1 MPGYQLPSGAHGL
14 VMRALDA
21 EEGHMPEKKEMSIAD
36 LLRRERAQ
44 KRAVQEKEAL
54 RVRAAQREAEEAR
67 QLALRREEE
76 ARVREEERQKQL
88 EIERQEAL
96 VREVEENERK
106 TKTYFDVDQYDKHK
120 PTFHHLV
127 KQTTGG
133 QYFGDYE
140 YQGKDPQQLEDD
152 AKQLFLVEKCD
163 LGATLQSLSDEQ
175 RAEMTLFVKKRVGKE
190 RQMLRALR
198 PFVDWH
204 AHGRGEFRA
213 NDGNIV
219 YEGDYVRG
227 RRHGRG
233 TWFFD
238 DGSSW
243 EGTFSRDDAKGL
255 GTYRWTEEVKEKDED
270 GAYVVVDRKIHER
283 DAIYHDNR
291 RAAFVDELKKG
302 CRLRLPSFRL
312 SSIGEHATVVGR
324 PTKSLERALEEA
336 ERRCLRSREGERFA
350 TNEEWEGY
358 RDAAEALR
366 KEARAAL
373 RAATKYHLHFDLSNT
388 EREVD
393 LADVPFV
400 LDDHKPL
407 IHHFARDEH
416 LDLKRYDVTDAER
429 RARPPSPTPTQAL
442 ATFRDR
448 GRTLSRPVSRES
460 TATNLQLQ
468 LSPSKAKQSTTLTLR
483 NSHRRHHLLKALT
496 LDEGSQS
503 DHHENFYEF
512 KVKKKAPP
520 KKITMDPAARKA
532 YLQKQADKQR
542 AIIEA
547 QRQAQLGEALEGQA
561 QLDAA
566 SAREEADFE
575 AQMEARI
582 IVLKEERERRMAEV
596 RAGTVTEVQ
605 EAFLEGPWRDSAEQQ
620 RLSRTYERDTE
631 MSRAERRMRGKFRPG
646 AHSYEDAT
654 TPMPVRAPV
663 SQRQAPLHYTKRIAI
678 RRDDDTWLHDYE
690 INRRAADAR
699 RAVQRVWDAER
710 RAWEAA
716 EKRRRDQEHYVKHCL
731 SRVDVYKRELAEA
744 EAARKAQDAEDERSA
759 EEDRPGSAWSQ
770 SSEISEDGA
779 RTSRWSLGSRSSRS
793 PSPKKASRKE
803 SAAHWRQRRTHEP
816 DAKPGSRSDLCKI
829 VARRGHVPKE
839 STEMSLEAGA
849 AVVVLKSELSDA
861 PGWIFATRGN
871 DECGYVPRT
880 YLLLDRSRSPS
891 RRSWFGSRGSA
902 RGRSPKQ
909 KPKKKKG
916 GGGFFSWLSK
926 KEHEVEAAA
935 ATAAHKIEHQ
945 IERGVAAVTP
955 IRKKKTK
962 KAPMTYGEMK
972 KLEKE
977 RARRKAERRR
987 GKGRLRKIPGFDHT
1001 SKVPGFDH

>member
-127 KQTTGG
+127 KQPTGG

-140 YQGKDPQQLEDD
+140 YEGKDPQQLEDD

-163 LGATLQSLSDEQ
+163 LGATLNSLSDEQ

-190 RQMLRALR
+190 RQMLKALR

-213 NDGNIV
+213 NDGNTV

-373 RAATKYHLHFDLSNT
+373 WAATKYHLHFDLSNT

-429 RARPPSPTPTQAL
+429 RARPPSPPPTQAL

-880 YLLLDRSRSPS
+880 YLLRDRSRSPS

-902 RGRSPKQ
+902 RGRSPKP

-955 IRKKKTK
+955 IKKKKK

>member
-1 MPGYQLPSGAHGL
+1 MCIRDS
-14 VMRALDA
+14 
-21 EEGHMPEKKEMSIAD
+21 
-36 LLRRERAQ
+36 
-44 KRAVQEKEAL
+44 
-54 RVRAAQREAEEAR
+54 
-67 QLALRREEE
+67 
-76 ARVREEERQKQL
+76 
-88 EIERQEAL
+88 
-96 VREVEENERK
+96 
-106 TKTYFDVDQYDKHK
+106 FDVDQYDRHK

-213 NDGNIV
+213 NDGNTV
-219 YEGDYVRG
+219 YEGEYVRG

-336 ERRCLRSREGERFA
+336 ERRCLRSREGERFT

-429 RARPPSPTPTQAL
+429 RARVRRKRA
-442 ATFRDR
+442 RER
-448 GRTLSRPVSRES
+448 GVGGRIRAVRP
-460 TATNLQLQ
+460 N
-468 LSPSKAKQSTTLTLR
+468 
-483 NSHRRHHLLKALT
+483 
-496 LDEGSQS
+496 S
-503 DHHENFYEF
+503 DHHEP
-512 KVKKKAPP
+512 V
-520 KKITMDPAARKA
+520 ARVSVHG
-532 YLQKQADKQR
+532 
-542 AIIEA
+542 E
-547 QRQAQLGEALEGQA
+547 GEANDCVEVSVVSLQA
-561 QLDAA
+561 SVL
-566 SAREEADFE
+566 RE
-575 AQMEARI
+575 
-582 IVLKEERERRMAEV
+582 L
-596 RAGTVTEVQ
+596 G
-605 EAFLEGPWRDSAEQQ
+605 
-620 RLSRTYERDTE
+620 
-631 MSRAERRMRGKFRPG
+631 
-646 AHSYEDAT
+646 
-654 TPMPVRAPV
+654 
-663 SQRQAPLHYTKRIAI
+663 
-678 RRDDDTWLHDYE
+678 
-690 INRRAADAR
+690 
-699 RAVQRVWDAER
+699 RAVPR
-710 RAWEAA
+710 
-716 EKRRRDQEHYVKHCL
+716 H
-731 SRVDVYKRELAEA
+731 EA
-744 EAARKAQDAEDERSA
+744 E
-759 EEDRPGSAWSQ
+759 
-770 SSEISEDGA
+770 
-779 RTSRWSLGSRSSRS
+779 
-793 PSPKKASRKE
+793 
-803 SAAHWRQRRTHEP
+803 
-816 DAKPGSRSDLCKI
+816 
-829 VARRGHVPKE
+829 
-839 STEMSLEAGA
+839 
-849 AVVVLKSELSDA
+849 
-861 PGWIFATRGN
+861 
-871 DECGYVPRT
+871 
-880 YLLLDRSRSPS
+880 
-891 RRSWFGSRGSA
+891 
-902 RGRSPKQ
+902 
-909 KPKKKKG
+909 
-916 GGGFFSWLSK
+916 
-926 KEHEVEAAA
+926 
-935 ATAAHKIEHQ
+935 
-945 IERGVAAVTP
+945 
-955 IRKKKTK
+955 
-962 KAPMTYGEMK
+962 
-972 KLEKE
+972 
-977 RARRKAERRR
+977 
-987 GKGRLRKIPGFDHT
+987 
-1001 SKVPGFDH
+1001 